1 MWRERNCAVSGYE
14 WHSPATRR
22 LLFPFPVTHYQSNS
36 PLHAFFFFFMH
47 YPYSKDKE
55 RQKLCKED
63 CITKEQANPTGN
75 CGVIAS
81 NVQGEVLANLK

>member
-1 MWRERNCAVSGYE
+1 
-14 WHSPATRR
+14 
-22 LLFPFPVTHYQSNS
+22 
-36 PLHAFFFFFMH
+36 MH

-55 RQKLCKED
+55 RQKFCKED

-81 NVQGEVLANLK
+81 NVQGEVSANLK